1 MTLGTALK
9 WAVTLV
15 EVAHVLPLSV
25 AALRMRPGIARWPRP
40 LALAL
45 IVVVNLVNVLS
56 LVLLIDALLH
66 GRTNLGHAHLDGR
79 TLILAAIE
87 IWLTNVLVFA
97 LWYCASATE
106 EGNRRCSDQRVP
118 DVLVPQWIAAAC
130 RATSD
135 GHVGS
140 RGTNGANNA
149 NVASI
154 RTEERSVTVRC
165 PRQEGEEEMQPDNPQ
180 QASLA

>member
-1 MTLGTALK
+1 MSRDRRTSAVGPDARRAAEQGPSRGATLWPARLAVVAAVGLYRVLPERLTLGTALK

-25 AALRMRPGIARWPRP
+25 AAQRMRPGIARWPRP

-97 LWYCASATE
+97 LRYWELGHGGPGT
-106 EGNRRCSDQRVP
+106 RRCSEQRVP
-118 DVLVPQWIAAAC
+118 DFLVPQ
-130 RATSD
+130 
-135 GHVGS
+135 
-140 RGTNGANNA
+140 
-149 NVASI
+149 
-154 RTEERSVTVRC
+154 
-165 PRQEGEEEMQPDNPQ
+165 
-180 QASLA
+180 